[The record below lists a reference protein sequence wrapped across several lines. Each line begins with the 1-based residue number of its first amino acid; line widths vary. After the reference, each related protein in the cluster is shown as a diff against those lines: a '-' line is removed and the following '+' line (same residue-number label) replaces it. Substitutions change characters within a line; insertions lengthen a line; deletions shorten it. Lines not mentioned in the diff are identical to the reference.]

1 MPTGLQ
7 VLCSGCLLCFTL
19 ITKHSRLHTCLQSC
33 TANTHAVEMQR
44 VPWSAARSLIC
55 SAFPDL
61 KYWMIQ
67 GLNPLSSPETALIS
81 LALTQSALLLFFPA
95 RHSLAPFPFSV
106 ALFVGHWY
114 NMGYFWNWGSPLRVV
129 FLPYRRGHTDPFLL
143 CDRRLFQSRS
153 HDMTI
158 GTHAHPCWHPP
169 PPPPF
174 CSLCSYSQTGAKL
187 HALECV

>member
-1 MPTGLQ
+1 MLAE
-7 VLCSGCLLCFTL
+7 LYR
-19 ITKHSRLHTCLQSC
+19 KHTCS
-33 TANTHAVEMQR
+33 R
-44 VPWSAARSLIC
+44 DAACSLIC

-143 CDRRLFQSRS
+143 CDRRLFPEQITW
-153 HDMTI
+153 HDNR
-158 GTHAHPCWHPP
+158 HACTSLLTPP
-169 PPPPF
+169 PPPPH
-174 CSLCSYSQTGAKL
+174 SALCALTARLEPNCMHLSVFKL
-187 HALECV
+187 